1 MSTSSTNRSTSRR
14 FFRRCFFSLTNADK
28 SPVRALLSFIGYDCE
43 LFICATQDEYTR
55 FRFCCCSKVHF
66 FPIIATHPPVA
77 IIVTDGYV
85 CIKVLFFG
93 IVKRERILN
102 NIGCLNLRSAK
113 VPEHIF
119 YLAEVCPDNID
130 QIANQVI

>member
-1 MSTSSTNRSTSRR
+1 MAHKPRQIACVGFVRRGRVHLRIFCLRDTGRIYAFQVLLLFKSS
-14 FFRRCFFSLTNADK
+14 
-28 SPVRALLSFIGYDCE
+28 
-43 LFICATQDEYTR
+43 
-55 FRFCCCSKVHF
+55 F

>member
-1 MSTSSTNRSTSRR
+1 MQIEYIPRETFEGSGEYKIYTYYQINRLQAFLKTD
-14 FFRRCFFSLTNADK
+14 FYE
-28 SPVRALLSFIGYDCE
+28 ALK
-43 LFICATQDEYTR
+43 AR
-55 FRFCCCSKVHF
+55 
-66 FPIIATHPPVA
+66 FPIIATHPPET

-85 CIKVLFFG
+85 YIKVLFFG

-102 NIGCLNLRSAK
+102 NIGCLNIRSAK

>member
-1 MSTSSTNRSTSRR
+1 MAHKPRQIACVGFVRR
-14 FFRRCFFSLTNADK
+14 GRVHLRIFCLRDTGRIYAFQ
-28 SPVRALLSFIGYDCE
+28 VLL
-43 LFICATQDEYTR
+43 LF
-55 FRFCCCSKVHF
+55 K
-66 FPIIATHPPVA
+66 IIATHPPVA

>member
-1 MSTSSTNRSTSRR
+1 MTAHFLFARHRANIRVSG
-14 FFRRCFFSLTNADK
+14 FVAVQKFIFS
-28 SPVRALLSFIGYDCE
+28 
-43 LFICATQDEYTR
+43 
-55 FRFCCCSKVHF
+55 
-66 FPIIATHPPVA
+66 IIATHPPET
-77 IIVTDGYV
+77 IIVTGGYV
-85 CIKVLFFG
+85 YIKVLFFG